1 MKENELTFQSWLVV
15 IVLAGLLAG
24 TLDIT
29 AAIGVSALRGVE
41 PLRLLQSVASGWLGK
56 DAYDGGLATAML
68 GLLLHYLIM
77 QGVAAVFYLG
87 TVFVDGLSRKPLLFG
102 PLYGITVY
110 AVMNAVVL
118 PLSAFP
124 NTIHYSAQVLAT
136 GLTIHMLCI
145 GLPIVIL
152 ISRFRMQQDRLQA

>member
-1 MKENELTFQSWLVV
+1 MSDNQKAAKSWWVV
-15 IVLAGLLAG
+15 VMVAGLVAG
-24 TLDIT
+24 TLDIC

-41 PLRLLQSVASGWLGK
+41 PMRLLQSVASGLLGS
-56 DAYDGGLATAML
+56 DSYEGGINTAVL

-77 QGVAAVFYLG
+77 QGVAAVFYVG
-87 TVFVDGLSRKPLLFG
+87 TVLVNGLGRKPLVFG
-102 PLYGITVY
+102 PLYGIAVY

-124 NTIHYSAQVLAT
+124 NTIHYTAKVLAI
-136 GLTIHMLCI
+136 GLTIHVLCI

-152 ISRFRMQQDRLQA
+152 ISTFRQQQARLAA